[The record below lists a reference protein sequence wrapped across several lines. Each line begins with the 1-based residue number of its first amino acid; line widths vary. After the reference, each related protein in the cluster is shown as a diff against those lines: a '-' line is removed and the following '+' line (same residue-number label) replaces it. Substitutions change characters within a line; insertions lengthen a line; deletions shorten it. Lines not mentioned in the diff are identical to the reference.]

1 MLSNCRPAVEQLIAL
16 GADIR
21 VIKDQHSMFE
31 WEAEGAPCRLS
42 QLGAES
48 FWMDKMNN
56 LCLMQAAREAVF
68 DSLFELIHLAV
79 RWECLCHSFIVSS
92 TAYGSRSGHT

>member
-1 MLSNCRPAVEQLIAL
+1 MLSICRPAVEQLIAL

-21 VIKDQHSMFE
+21 VIKNQHSMFK

-48 FWMDKMNN
+48 FWLAKMNN
-56 LCLMQAAREAVF
+56 LCIIQAATEAVR

-79 RWECLCHSFIVSS
+79 R
-92 TAYGSRSGHT
+92 